1 MNVLVKRGGLRRA
14 TSVLAVT
21 ALTAGV
27 GILGIGQASA
37 APATIDRAAFGVSA
51 DGVVDIAK
59 TPNCPE
65 EFTLGV
71 CDKEVVGFNEFPT
84 VLTADVLT
92 ARTRGTADPLRA
104 RSRASAA
111 EVNAVDGTLT
121 ADLIVSRCT
130 ADADGVRG
138 STTLIEATLLGVGV
152 LDEQPAPNTVILDNE
167 LLRVVLN
174 EQIVT
179 DGGNQIVVNAV
190 HITVKD
196 PLGLGIGQDIIIASS
211 QCSFHP
217 ADAPPPAGTG
227 FLEICKKADNG
238 NGAVTGKFT
247 FRFDGRR
254 ATVAVGQCTGP
265 IKVPAGRLT
274 VTEVAKDGTRISGCE
289 TRPLPRLL
297 LCDPANRKAVV
308 RIVEGGVASETVLFV
323 TNKRTVIGDNVG
335 AIKVCKIAGSGV
347 KVGEDFRFTVGNR
360 SLTVP
365 AGRASQ
371 GGNCKVA
378 SGFDRGSKVKVTER
392 FRSGVRVSRIE
403 VKPADR
409 KISASKANRTATVRV
424 GKGFTVVSF
433 TNVR

>member
-1 MNVLVKRGGLRRA
+1 
-14 TSVLAVT
+14 
-21 ALTAGV
+21 
-27 GILGIGQASA
+27 
-37 APATIDRAAFGVSA
+37 
-51 DGVVDIAK
+51 
-59 TPNCPE
+59 
-65 EFTLGV
+65 
-71 CDKEVVGFNEFPT
+71 
-84 VLTADVLT
+84 
-92 ARTRGTADPLRA
+92 
-104 RSRASAA
+104 
-111 EVNAVDGTLT
+111 
-121 ADLIVSRCT
+121 
-130 ADADGVRG
+130 
-138 STTLIEATLLGVGV
+138 
-152 LDEQPAPNTVILDNE
+152 
-167 LLRVVLN
+167 
-174 EQIVT
+174 
-179 DGGNQIVVNAV
+179 V
-190 HITVKD
+190 HITVD
-196 PLGLGIGQDIIIASS
+196 SPLGPDFDQEIIIASS

-217 ADAPPPAGTG
+217 ADAPGTG

-347 KVGEDFRFTVGNR
+347 KLGENFRFTVGNR

-378 SGFDRGSKVKVTER
+378 FGFDRGSKVTVTER